1 MGLEDVQVFKA
12 FGCLCCCFWT
22 IFASVSIGMSLR
34 SLEQGKYAVEL
45 KWATQNIDSVPVQEA
60 GMKFVGLGNELL
72 EYPSTFQTMYFTA
85 NTAGVQAKD
94 KGSFKPVI
102 RGPIR
107 ARSADGLEMYVTVS
121 FQWKLKPSSLIDL
134 YTILG
139 ETMYR
144 DEFVRFARAAIVKTC
159 SQYPADEYFTN
170 RNNITNSM
178 VDSLS
183 ANFNASSKGLDADI
197 KGLQLQEVDLPD
209 NFDAEI
215 QNTQAAMQEVEVA
228 EAERIEKVVS
238 VNTELLVATQAVNE
252 LLALARGSAE
262 SVRLSNEATVRQLL
276 IFQEKQARANLEIL
290 KQFSGD
296 ADPFGKLFM
305 LMEIRSLDDHNTDN
319 IMIDL

>member
-22 IFASVSIGMSLR
+22 IFACASIGMSLR

-45 KWATQNIDSVPVQEA
+45 KWATQKISDVPVQEP
-60 GMKFVGLGNELL
+60 GLKFVGLGNELL

-94 KGSFKPVI
+94 KGLFKPVI

-121 FQWKLKPSSLIDL
+121 FQWKLKPSSLTDL
-134 YTILG
+134 YEILG

-144 DEFVRFARAAIVKTC
+144 DEFVRFARAAIIKTC
-159 SQYPADEYFTN
+159 SKYPADEYFTN

-178 VDSLS
+178 LDALA

-197 KGLQLQEVDLPD
+197 KGLQLQEIDLPD
-209 NFDAEI
+209 KFDAEI
-215 QNTQAAMQEVEVA
+215 ANTQSAMQEVEVA
-228 EAERIEKVVS
+228 EAERVEKVVS
-238 VNTELLVATQAVNE
+238 VNTELLVATQAVDE
-252 LLALARGSAE
+252 LLEQARGSAE
-262 SVRLSNEATVRQLL
+262 SLRLSNEADVRQLL
-276 IFQEKQARANLEIL
+276 IFQEKQALANLEIL
-290 KQFSGD
+290 KQFAGD
-296 ADPFGKLFM
+296 EDPFGKLFEV
-305 LMEIRSLDDHNTDN
+305 MEIQSLDEHKTDN
-319 IMIDL
+319 IMVDL